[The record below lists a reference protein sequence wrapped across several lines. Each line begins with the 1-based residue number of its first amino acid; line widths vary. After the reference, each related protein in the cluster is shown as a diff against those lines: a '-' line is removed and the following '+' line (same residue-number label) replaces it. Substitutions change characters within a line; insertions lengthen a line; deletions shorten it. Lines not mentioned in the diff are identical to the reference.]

1 MSSFFNLLLDY
12 VPKKEEAL
20 SSLYDANILYI
31 SDIAQCMRHELR
43 QTRHCAWANTLGI
56 QDDYDIE
63 EEKENKKA
71 VLNEIDQPTDQ
82 DVAQERI

>member
-1 MSSFFNLLLDY
+1 
-12 VPKKEEAL
+12 
-20 SSLYDANILYI
+20 
-31 SDIAQCMRHELR
+31 
-43 QTRHCAWANTLGI
+43 LGI